1 MKNVHGAVENGLTLN
16 QYSRIVDFVEKNI
29 FDGCGGR
36 KIRSIHLIETGNL
49 FRRGKVSSI
58 YSRSYNYMNRYHLP
72 PITNLQRIIQ
82 NITKVTKGNNI
93 YADWI
98 QNPET
103 LEVVLLRVIA

>member
-1 MKNVHGAVENGLTLN
+1 MKNIYGAVENGLTLN
-16 QYSRIVDFVEKNI
+16 QYSRIVDFVERNI

-58 YSRSYNYMNRYHLP
+58 RSRSYIYLNRYRLP
-72 PITNLQRIIQ
+72 PITNFQRIIE
-82 NITKVTKGNNI
+82 NITKVTRGNDI
-93 YADWI
+93 YANWI

-103 LEVVLLRVIA
+103 LEVVLRQLIA